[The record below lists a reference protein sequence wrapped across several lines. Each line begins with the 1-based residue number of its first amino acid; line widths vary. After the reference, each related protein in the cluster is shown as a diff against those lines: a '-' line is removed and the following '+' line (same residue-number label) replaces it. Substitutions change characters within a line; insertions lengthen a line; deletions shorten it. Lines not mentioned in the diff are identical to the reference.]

1 MARTGAIDL
10 DGLDFLDGSNEVAR
24 FWSEPEG
31 EQTFII
37 DPEALGADPFLFGMA
52 MVDAI
57 RHAAI
62 AARYCVVAMAGDQL
76 GDFSDLFN
84 VRTLSV
90 PDRRRAAASGRFA
103 SLWGN
108 GWFMLANPVYGPSI
122 RGNFDEVFP
131 ADKRWSDPQGGNQ

>member
-1 MARTGAIDL
+1 MMARQGAIDL
-10 DGLDFLDGSNEVAR
+10 DGLDFLDGSNEFAR

-62 AARYCVVAMAGDQL
+62 AYSRVV
-76 GDFSDLFN
+76 N
-84 VRTLSV
+84 VTEEQALERIMEGFEAELETPTDVPRPLSGEGE
-90 PDRRRAAASGRFA
+90 P
-103 SLWGN
+103 N
-108 GWFMLANPVYGPSI
+108 
-122 RGNFDEVFP
+122 
-131 ADKRWSDPQGGNQ
+131 